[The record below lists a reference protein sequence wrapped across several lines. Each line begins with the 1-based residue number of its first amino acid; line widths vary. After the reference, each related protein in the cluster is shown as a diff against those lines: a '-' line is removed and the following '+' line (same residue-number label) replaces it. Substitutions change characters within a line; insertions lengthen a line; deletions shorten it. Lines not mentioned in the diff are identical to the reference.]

1 VQKMLP
7 AMVILCACS
16 FHVSAQDGSQM
27 RSVPLHSLVYPDGE
41 QFWSKLPSPAVF
53 GPLGCTEDGS
63 VIINSVLPEARANTW
78 GRINFYYSTDPV
90 FIGDEDK
97 KPMQLSVIEP
107 TGRVQNYD
115 FSVVNDLEHV
125 INARSYDVAEN
136 SVDFL
141 IHAIPKTSSG
151 TDPTAPDGDF
161 IARFNREGQYQGAT
175 EVVIPGLKPLKS
187 ATFPNGDLLVL
198 GIDEDAME
206 ARLVRYS
213 LFGQN
218 TFIYKQDVPFEKR
231 NGKLPPPLPANLR
244 ASPRTLASAYLEAAL
259 RFTQMV
265 HYKDSIFVLQMD
277 VGMPLFQVFAD
288 GSIRTIHLPTLSGYE
303 AESVIPSDVPLYVR
317 YRAASTNTTQSAGG
331 LILEMNPNSS
341 ETIQWIPPGSFPIWQ
356 VACVNN
362 GVIRAVR
369 MGSGYNF
376 RFVTAQLH

>member
-1 VQKMLP
+1 MRKMLP
-7 AMVILCACS
+7 AMVLLCACGL
-16 FHVSAQDGSQM
+16 HAGAQDGSQIE
-27 RSVPLHSLVYPDGE
+27 SAPLHNLVYSDGE
-41 QFWSKLPSPAVF
+41 QFWSKLPSPAVS

-63 VIINSVLPEARANTW
+63 VTINSILPVARRRGGWA
-78 GRINFYYSTDPV
+78 YSDSASYLV
-90 FIGDEDK
+90 GDEDK

-107 TGRVQNYD
+107 TGKVQNYD

-125 INARSYDVAEN
+125 INARSYDVGEN

-141 IHAIPKTSSG
+141 IHAIPKKNYG
-151 TDPTAPDGDF
+151 PNPTEAEGDF
-161 IARFNREGQYQGAT
+161 LARFNREGQYEGAT
-175 EVVIPGLKPLKS
+175 EVVIPGMKALKS

-198 GIDEDAME
+198 GIDEGQME
-206 ARLVRYS
+206 PRLVRYS

-218 TFIYKQDVPFEKR
+218 TFVYKPDVPFAKR
-231 NGKLPPPLPANLR
+231 NDKLPPPIPANLR
-244 ASPRTLASAYLEAAL
+244 PPPRMLAFAYLEAAL

-277 VGMPLFQVFAD
+277 AGMPLFQVFAN

-331 LILEMNPNSS
+331 LILEMNPNSG
-341 ETIQWIPPGSFPIWQ
+341 EAIRWIPPGNFPISQ
-356 VACVNN
+356 VACVHE
-362 GVIRAVR
+362 GAIRAVR

-376 RFVTAQLH
+376 HFVTAELR